1 MTSNKAYAS
10 INRLSAYLFEIT
22 SNQTYLSAAT
32 LSADFVRAHMYTR
45 GAILDTIRLSTN
57 SLNCS
62 NLNFYSY
69 SHVTG
74 YTILGLAVL
83 ASHDASYETL

>member
-32 LSADFVRAHMYTR
+32 LSVDFVRAHMYTR

-83 ASHDASYETL
+83 ASHDTSYETL